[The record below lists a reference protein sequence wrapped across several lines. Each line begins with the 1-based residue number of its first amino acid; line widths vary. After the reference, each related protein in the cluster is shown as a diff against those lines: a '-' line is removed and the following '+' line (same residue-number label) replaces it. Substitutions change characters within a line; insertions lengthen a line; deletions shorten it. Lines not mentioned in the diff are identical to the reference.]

1 MISNRRRAGYA
12 TSYWRWDDVDGGCV
26 WLALGLCVTWKHV
39 AGLALALAVPV
50 ICILSPT
57 CATAGLK
64 DVMSLSL
71 VVAGGVL
78 GNAQRASEHKDKP
91 AP

>member
-1 MISNRRRAGYA
+1 M
-12 TSYWRWDDVDGGCV
+12 
-26 WLALGLCVTWKHV
+26 TWKHV
-39 AGLALALAVPV
+39 AGLALALMVPV
-50 ICILSPT
+50 ICILSPS

-78 GNAQRASEHKDKP
+78 GNAQRSSSDKDK

>member
-1 MISNRRRAGYA
+1 MQ
-12 TSYWRWDDVDGGCV
+12 
-26 WLALGLCVTWKHV
+26 LALELVLTWKHV

-57 CATAGLK
+57 CAAAGLK

-78 GNAQRASEHKDKP
+78 GNAQRASDKDKP